1 MLCRWTATP
10 RPALPPLRAPGRPGT
25 ASLASKGPITR
36 TFLDVLEA
44 LLWGFHNS
52 RSGVCFPSY
61 EAIAAKAECHRSTV
75 AEALKA
81 LEWAGVL
88 TWQNRITRAVVRQR
102 DLFGRLVAALD
113 SDPDQQ
119 RLRVHGPESG
129 GNRPFPS
136 HVGKSDRNT
145 EPRYF
150 KIPETCAAAAN
161 RSPIYRR
168 DGPRRGCQP

>member
-1 MLCRWTATP
+1 
-10 RPALPPLRAPGRPGT
+10 LRAPGRPGT

-44 LLWGFHNS
+44 LLCGFHNS

-102 DLFGRLVAALD
+102 DLFGRWSQRWTVIRTSNAYVFTDPKAAEIGHFRATSENPTGTQNQDISRYLRPVLRQRIGAQSIAEMDRDAVASRDRQLQALK
-113 SDPDQQ
+113 
-119 RLRVHGPESG
+119 V
-129 GNRPFPS
+129 
-136 HVGKSDRNT
+136 T
-145 EPRYF
+145 M
-150 KIPETCAAAAN
+150 T
-161 RSPIYRR
+161 
-168 DGPRRGCQP
+168 